1 LADCIK
7 IFMVTEGYGG
17 ALHRYPRCAATQPE
31 KHQVLS
37 KGRHILSD
45 GGCFLMTFRFQV
57 CFEPEEDGG
66 YHAYVPALPGC
77 HSYGRTIEEAER
89 NIKEAI
95 LLYLDGLKKHGLPL
109 PSPQDAPYLK
119 IVEVAVR
126 GEKRRKVATATRS

>member
-1 LADCIK
+1 MGERFLVIRGARQHNPKNIRCYQKADTSLA
-7 IFMVTEGYGG
+7 M
-17 ALHRYPRCAATQPE
+17 
-31 KHQVLS
+31 
-37 KGRHILSD
+37 

-109 PSPQDAPYLK
+109 PSPQNQ
-119 IVEVAVR
+119 
-126 GEKRRKVATATRS
+126 RR

>member
-1 LADCIK
+1 
-7 IFMVTEGYGG
+7 MVTEGYGR
-17 ALHRYPRCAATQPE
+17 ALHRHSGCTATQIE
-31 KHQVLS
+31 KHRVLS
-37 KGRHILSD
+37 KGKHILSD

>member
-1 LADCIK
+1 
-7 IFMVTEGYGG
+7 MV
-17 ALHRYPRCAATQPE
+17 
-31 KHQVLS
+31 
-37 KGRHILSD
+37 
-45 GGCFLMTFRFQV
+45 FRFQV

-77 HSYGRTIEEAER
+77 HSYGRTIEEAEH

-109 PSPQDAPYLK
+109 PSSQDVPYLK

-126 GEKRRKVATATRS
+126 GEKRRKVAATTRS

>member
-1 LADCIK
+1 MGERFLVSEVRSNTTRKTSGAIK
-7 IFMVTEGYGG
+7 RQT
-17 ALHRYPRCAATQPE
+17 HP
-31 KHQVLS
+31 
-37 KGRHILSD
+37 SD

>member
-1 LADCIK
+1 MEGRFIFIRGARQHNLKNIGCYQKADTSLA
-7 IFMVTEGYGG
+7 T
-17 ALHRYPRCAATQPE
+17 
-31 KHQVLS
+31 
-37 KGRHILSD
+37 

-95 LLYLDGLKKHGLPL
+95 LLYLDGLKKKHGLPL
-109 PSPQDAPYLK
+109 PSPQNQ
-119 IVEVAVR
+119 
-126 GEKRRKVATATRS
+126 RR

>member
-1 LADCIK
+1 
-7 IFMVTEGYGG
+7 MVTEGYGG
-17 ALHRYPRCAATQPE
+17 TLPRYPRCAATQPE

-95 LLYLDGLKKHGLPL
+95 LLYLDGLKKNMVCPFRH
-109 PSPQDAPYLK
+109 YK
-119 IVEVAVR
+119 IRGVNLTVE
-126 GEKRRKVATATRS
+126 EFNCLDP

>member
-1 LADCIK
+1 
-7 IFMVTEGYGG
+7 MVTEGYGG
-17 ALHRYPRCAATQPE
+17 AVYRLWDARQHNL
-31 KHQVLS
+31 KNIDLVLP
-37 KGRHILSD
+37 KGKHILSD

-95 LLYLDGLKKHGLPL
+95 LLYLDGLKKTWSA
-109 PSPQDAPYLK
+109 PS
-119 IVEVAVR
+119 
-126 GEKRRKVATATRS
+126 ATTKSESLT